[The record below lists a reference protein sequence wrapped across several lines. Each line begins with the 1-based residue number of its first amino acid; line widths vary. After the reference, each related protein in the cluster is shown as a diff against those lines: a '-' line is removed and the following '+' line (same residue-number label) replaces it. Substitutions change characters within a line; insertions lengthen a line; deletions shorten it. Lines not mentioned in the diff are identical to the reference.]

1 MAKTKLNRAG
11 IKAMLN
17 APDVAAML
25 LVEAAPVLAQA
36 RANAPVRT
44 GEYRDSLRAWIDH
57 TDRAVARVGS
67 DVDHALAV
75 EAATGNLVRALG

>member
-1 MAKTKLNRAG
+1 MAKTRLNRAG

-17 APDVAAML
+17 APDVAAM
-25 LVEAAPVLAQA
+25 VAAEAALVLARAQA
-36 RANAPVRT
+36 GAPVRT
-44 GEYRDSLRAWIDH
+44 GEYRDSLRVWIDY

-75 EAATGNLVRALG
+75 EAETGNLVRALG